1 MTAVEDQKTHF
12 EPGELGPREHAHF
25 WIDPRFDGLECLHA
39 QFRNYQYSPHFHDT
53 YVFGHVERGIEH
65 CRSRGR
71 DFALTP
77 GSGLTIINP
86 GDLHDGR
93 PGEGGF
99 EYRMFYPSV
108 GLMRQARREL
118 GKGGADIPW
127 FSNSYIEDKDLGS
140 RIARLHRLL
149 EKGGNTLEAES
160 LMLETMVLLLARH
173 GDDRRPLEA
182 IGDEASPVAR
192 VCDYVRDSLDR
203 EIGLVDLAE
212 VSGLNRYRL
221 IRAFRKEMGMT
232 PHAYVINR
240 RVEKA
245 RSLLKCGARLS
256 QAALDSGFYDQSH
269 FSNIFKRVVGVTPG
283 AYAKA
288 CHG

>member
-1 MTAVEDQKTHF
+1 MTVVADQNSPF
-12 EPGELGPREHAHF
+12 EPGELGTREHAHF

-39 QFRNYQYSPHFHDT
+39 QFQDYQYSPHFHDT

-65 CRSRGR
+65 CRSRGH

-77 GSGLTIINP
+77 GKALTIINP

-93 PGEGGF
+93 PGSGGF

-108 GLMRQARREL
+108 DLMRQASAEL
-118 GKGGADIPW
+118 GNGDAEIPW
-127 FSNSYIEDKDLGS
+127 FSDSYVEDKDLS
-140 RIARLHRLL
+140 DRIARLHRLL
-149 EKGGNTLEAES
+149 QQGGSTLEAES
-160 LMLETMVLLLARH
+160 LMLETLVLLIRRH
-173 GDDRRPLEA
+173 SDAGRPLAA

-192 VCDYVRDSLDR
+192 VCDYVRDGLDR
-203 EIGLVDLAE
+203 EISLAE
-212 VSGLNRYRL
+212 LADVAGFNRYRL
-221 IRAFRKEMGMT
+221 IRSFRKELGMT

-245 RSLLKCGARLS
+245 RYLLKGGAKLS

-269 FSNIFKRVVGVTPG
+269 FSHIFKRVVGVTPG
-283 AYAKA
+283 AYARA